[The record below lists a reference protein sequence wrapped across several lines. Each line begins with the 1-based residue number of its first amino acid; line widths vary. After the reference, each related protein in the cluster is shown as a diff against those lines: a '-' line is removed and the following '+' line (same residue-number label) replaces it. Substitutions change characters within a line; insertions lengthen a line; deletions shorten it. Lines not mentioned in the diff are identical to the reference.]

1 MNTGIN
7 LLPWREERQRLQQR
21 RTLIGSAVICLV
33 ALAVVT
39 AGWWYYAGEIS
50 FQTERNKYLKGE
62 IKKIEAQLREI
73 DKIKQRKE
81 ELMTR
86 MSVIYEL
93 QEDRVRVVRSL
104 DEFVRMIPEGVF
116 FVSLDRSREGFMLE
130 GIAQSN
136 SQVSDLMVRLNE
148 SESFSDSNLEM
159 INTGSSAET
168 NTETSRFELRV
179 THRRTNRESKVSRSG
194 TD

>member
-21 RTLIGSAVICLV
+21 RTIIGSAVIGV
-33 ALAVVT
+33 AAAVFV
-39 AGWWYYAGEIS
+39 AAVWWYFSEEIA
-50 FQTERNKYLKGE
+50 FQKKRNRYLSSE
-62 IKKIEAQLREI
+62 IKKTEAQLLEI
-73 DKIKQRKE
+73 DKIKERKE
-81 ELMTR
+81 ELINRMT
-86 MSVIYEL
+86 VIYDL

-116 FVSLDRSREGFMLE
+116 FLSLDRDSEGFQME

-136 SQVSDLMVRLNE
+136 SQVSALMVRLNE

-159 INTGSSAET
+159 INAGISDE
-168 NTETSRFELRV
+168 TETSRFVLRV
-179 THRRTNRESKVSRSG
+179 THRKPDSTSKDRSSG
-194 TD
+194 KD

>member
-21 RTLIGSAVICLV
+21 RTIIGSAVIGV
-33 ALAVVT
+33 AAAVFV
-39 AGWWYYAGEIS
+39 AAVWWYFSEEIA
-50 FQTERNKYLKGE
+50 FQKQRNRYLSSE
-62 IKKIEAQLREI
+62 IKKTEAQLLEI
-73 DKIKQRKE
+73 DKIKERKE
-81 ELMTR
+81 ELINRMT
-86 MSVIYEL
+86 VIYDL

-116 FVSLDRSREGFMLE
+116 FVSLDRDSEGFQME

-136 SQVSDLMVRLNE
+136 SQVSALMVRLNE

-159 INTGSSAET
+159 INAGISDE
-168 NTETSRFELRV
+168 TETSRFVLRV
-179 THRRTNRESKVSRSG
+179 THRKPDSTSKDLSSG
-194 TD
+194 KD

>member
-50 FQTERNKYLKGE
+50 FQTERNKYLEGE

-179 THRRTNRESKVSRSG
+179 THRRTNPESKVSRSG

>member
-21 RTLIGSAVICLV
+21 RTIIGSAVIGV
-33 ALAVVT
+33 AAAVFVT
-39 AGWWYYAGEIS
+39 AVWWYFSEEIA
-50 FQTERNKYLKGE
+50 FQKQRNRYLSSE
-62 IKKIEAQLREI
+62 IKKTEAQLLEI
-73 DKIKQRKE
+73 DKIKERKE
-81 ELMTR
+81 ELINRMT
-86 MSVIYEL
+86 VIYDL

-116 FVSLDRSREGFMLE
+116 FVSLDRDSEGFQME

-136 SQVSDLMVRLNE
+136 SQVSALMVRLNE

-159 INTGSSAET
+159 INACISDE
-168 NTETSRFELRV
+168 TETSRFVLRV
-179 THRRTNRESKVSRSG
+179 THRKPDSTSKDRTSG
-194 TD
+194 KD

>member
-21 RTLIGSAVICLV
+21 RTIIGSAVIGV
-33 ALAVVT
+33 AAAVFV
-39 AGWWYYAGEIS
+39 AAVWWYFSEEIA
-50 FQTERNKYLKGE
+50 FQKQRNRYLSSE
-62 IKKIEAQLREI
+62 IKKTEAQLLEI
-73 DKIKQRKE
+73 DKIKERKE
-81 ELMTR
+81 ELINRMT
-86 MSVIYEL
+86 VIYDL

-116 FVSLDRSREGFMLE
+116 FVSLDRDSEGFQME

-136 SQVSDLMVRLNE
+136 SQVSALMVRLNE

-159 INTGSSAET
+159 INAGTSDE
-168 NTETSRFELRV
+168 TETSRFVLRV
-179 THRRTNRESKVSRSG
+179 THRKPDSTSKDRSSG
-194 TD
+194 KD

>member
-50 FQTERNKYLKGE
+50 FQTERNKYLEGE

>member
-50 FQTERNKYLKGE
+50 FQTERNKYLEGE
-62 IKKIEAQLREI
+62 IKKIEAESREI

-179 THRRTNRESKVSRSG
+179 THRRTNPESKVSRSG

>member
-1 MNTGIN
+1 
-7 LLPWREERQRLQQR
+7 
-21 RTLIGSAVICLV
+21 
-33 ALAVVT
+33 
-39 AGWWYYAGEIS
+39 
-50 FQTERNKYLKGE
+50 
-62 IKKIEAQLREI
+62 
-73 DKIKQRKE
+73 
-81 ELMTR
+81 
-86 MSVIYEL
+86 
-93 QEDRVRVVRSL
+93 
-104 DEFVRMIPEGVF
+104 MIPEGVF

-179 THRRTNRESKVSRSG
+179 THRRTNPESKVSRSG

>member
-50 FQTERNKYLKGE
+50 FQKERNKYLKGE
-62 IKKIEAQLREI
+62 IDKIEAQLQEI
-73 DKIKQRKE
+73 DNIKQRKE

-179 THRRTNRESKVSRSG
+179 THRRTNPESKVSRSG

>member
-21 RTLIGSAVICLV
+21 RTIIGSAVIGV
-33 ALAVVT
+33 AAAVFV
-39 AGWWYYAGEIS
+39 AAVWWYFSEEIA
-50 FQTERNKYLKGE
+50 FQKQRNRYLSSE
-62 IKKIEAQLREI
+62 IKKTEAQLLEI
-73 DKIKQRKE
+73 DKIKERKE
-81 ELMTR
+81 ELINRMT
-86 MSVIYEL
+86 VIYDL

-116 FVSLDRSREGFMLE
+116 FVSLDRDSEGFQME

-136 SQVSDLMVRLNE
+136 SQVSALMVRLNE

-159 INTGSSAET
+159 INAGTSDE
-168 NTETSRFELRV
+168 TETSRFVLRV
-179 THRRTNRESKVSRSG
+179 THRKPDSTSKDRTSG
-194 TD
+194 KD

>member
-21 RTLIGSAVICLV
+21 RTIIGSAVIGV
-33 ALAVVT
+33 AAAVFV
-39 AGWWYYAGEIS
+39 AAVWWYFSEEIA
-50 FQTERNKYLKGE
+50 FQKKRNRYLSSE
-62 IKKIEAQLREI
+62 IKKTEAQLLEI
-73 DKIKQRKE
+73 DKIKERKE
-81 ELMTR
+81 ELINRMT
-86 MSVIYEL
+86 VIYDL

-116 FVSLDRSREGFMLE
+116 FVSLDRDSEGFQME

-136 SQVSDLMVRLNE
+136 SQVSALMVRLNE

-159 INTGSSAET
+159 INAGISDE
-168 NTETSRFELRV
+168 TETSRFVLRV
-179 THRRTNRESKVSRSG
+179 THRKPDSTSKDRSSG
-194 TD
+194 KD

>member
-62 IKKIEAQLREI
+62 IKKIEA
-73 DKIKQRKE
+73 
-81 ELMTR
+81 
-86 MSVIYEL
+86 
-93 QEDRVRVVRSL
+93 
-104 DEFVRMIPEGVF
+104 
-116 FVSLDRSREGFMLE
+116 
-130 GIAQSN
+130 
-136 SQVSDLMVRLNE
+136 
-148 SESFSDSNLEM
+148 
-159 INTGSSAET
+159 
-168 NTETSRFELRV
+168 TS
-179 THRRTNRESKVSRSG
+179 K
-194 TD
+194 

>member
-21 RTLIGSAVICLV
+21 RTIIGSAVIGV
-33 ALAVVT
+33 AAAVFV
-39 AGWWYYAGEIS
+39 AAVWWYFSEEIA
-50 FQTERNKYLKGE
+50 FQKQRNRYLSSE
-62 IKKIEAQLREI
+62 IKKTEAQLLEI
-73 DKIKQRKE
+73 DNIKERKE
-81 ELMTR
+81 ELINRMT
-86 MSVIYEL
+86 VIYDL

-116 FVSLDRSREGFMLE
+116 FVSLDRDSEGFQME

-136 SQVSDLMVRLNE
+136 SQVSALMVRLNE

-159 INTGSSAET
+159 INAGISDE
-168 NTETSRFELRV
+168 TETSRFVLRV
-179 THRRTNRESKVSRSG
+179 THRKPDSTSKDRTSG
-194 TD
+194 KD

>member
-50 FQTERNKYLKGE
+50 FQEERNKYLKGE

-73 DKIKQRKE
+73 ENMKQRKE

-116 FVSLDRSREGFMLE
+116 FVSLDRSREGFKLE

-159 INTGSSAET
+159 INAGSSAET
-168 NTETSRFELRV
+168 DTETSRFELRV
-179 THRRTNRESKVSRSG
+179 THRRTNQESKVSRSG

>member
-21 RTLIGSAVICLV
+21 RTIIGSAVIGV
-33 ALAVVT
+33 AAAVFV
-39 AGWWYYAGEIS
+39 AAVWWYFSEEIA
-50 FQTERNKYLKGE
+50 FQKQRNRYLSSE
-62 IKKIEAQLREI
+62 IKKTEAQLLEI
-73 DKIKQRKE
+73 DKIKERKE
-81 ELMTR
+81 ELINRMT
-86 MSVIYEL
+86 VIYDL

-116 FVSLDRSREGFMLE
+116 FVSLDRDSEGFQME

-136 SQVSDLMVRLNE
+136 SQVSALMVRLNE

-159 INTGSSAET
+159 INAGISDE
-168 NTETSRFELRV
+168 TETSRFVLRV
-179 THRRTNRESKVSRSG
+179 THRKPDSTSKDRSSG
-194 TD
+194 KD

>member
-62 IKKIEAQLREI
+62 INKIEAQLREI

-179 THRRTNRESKVSRSG
+179 THRRTNPESKVSRSG

>member
-7 LLPWREERQRLQQR
+7 LLPWREERQRLQAR
-21 RTLIGSAVICLV
+21 RTLIGAIVINLV
-33 ALAVVT
+33 AVAVVT
-39 AGWWYYAGEIS
+39 AGWWHFAGEIS
-50 FQTERNKYLKGE
+50 FQKKRNRYLQGE
-62 IKKIEAQLREI
+62 IGKIEAQLREI
-73 DKIKQRKE
+73 DNIKQRKK

-104 DEFVRMIPEGVF
+104 DEFVRMIPEGIF
-116 FVSLDRSREGFMLE
+116 FVSLDRSPEGFQLE

-136 SQVSDLMVRLNE
+136 SQVSALMVRLNE
-148 SESFSDSNLEM
+148 SESFSNSNLEM
-159 INTGSSAET
+159 INTGSSGKSD
-168 NTETSRFELRV
+168 TEISRFELRV
-179 THRRTNRESKVSRSG
+179 THRRTDPDNNDGRSG

>member
-50 FQTERNKYLKGE
+50 FQTERNKYLEGE

-116 FVSLDRSREGFMLE
+116 FVSLDRSREGFKLE

-179 THRRTNRESKVSRSG
+179 THRRTNPESKVSRSG

>member
-148 SESFSDSNLEM
+148 SESFSDSNLELLDSG
-159 INTGSSAET
+159 IAET
-168 NTETSRFELRV
+168 PTEISRFELRV

>member
-179 THRRTNRESKVSRSG
+179 THRRTNPESKVSRSG